1 MSISALFPDAQR
13 ALLRLQHD
21 VSAYESAVDRSA
33 SMERSIDSTLA
44 SLLRLVQDME
54 SLCSS
59 EHPARREMWRTRI
72 RAMSDE
78 VLSIRAG
85 YARVQQTQQRRQHEQ
100 AVRADL
106 LSGAQR
112 RRDGGSASG
121 IDSLARENDSL
132 LNSHR
137 LLDEFTAM
145 ASASLDSLQRQR
157 GALKGV
163 HRKVLDV
170 ANSIGMSSS
179 LLRMIERT
187 ETFNA
192 LLVATGA
199 VVTCGVVGVV
209 WWYYVRGR

>member
-1 MSISALFPDAQR
+1 MSISSLFPDAQR
-13 ALLRLQHD
+13 TLLRLQHD
-21 VSAYESAVDRSA
+21 VSQYESSSDRSA
-33 SMERSIDSTLA
+33 GMERSIDATLS
-44 SLLRLVQDME
+44 SLLRLIQDME
-54 SLCSS
+54 SLSSS
-59 EHPARREMWRTRI
+59 EHPARREMWRSRV

-78 VLSIRAG
+78 VMSIRAA
-85 YARVQQTQQRRQHEQ
+85 YTRTQLAQQRRQHEA

-112 RRDGGSASG
+112 RRDSDMSAG

-137 LLDEFTAM
+137 LIDEFTAM

-179 LLRMIERT
+179 LLRLIERT

-192 LLVATGA
+192 CLVATGA
-199 VVTCGVVGVV
+199 VMTCTVVGVV

>member
-1 MSISALFPDAQR
+1 MSQ
-13 ALLRLQHD
+13 
-21 VSAYESAVDRSA
+21 YESGSDRSPA
-33 SMERSIDSTLA
+33 TEQSIDATLS
-44 SLLRLVQDME
+44 SLLRLIQDME
-54 SLCSS
+54 SLSSS
-59 EHPARREMWRTRI
+59 EHPARREMWRSRV
-72 RAMSDE
+72 RGMSDE
-78 VLSIRAG
+78 LLSIRAAYTRSQLAG
-85 YARVQQTQQRRQHEQ
+85 QRRQHEA

-112 RRDGGSASG
+112 RRDSNLTAG

-137 LLDEFTAM
+137 LIDEFTAM

-179 LLRMIERT
+179 LLRLIERT

-192 LLVATGA
+192 LLVATGC
-199 VVTCGVVGVV
+199 VVTCTVVGVV
-209 WWYYVRGR
+209 WWYYVRSR

>member
-1 MSISALFPDAQR
+1 MSISSLFPEAQR
-13 ALLRLQHD
+13 TLLRLQHD
-21 VSAYESAVDRSA
+21 VSLYENNTDRSPT
-33 SMERSIDSTLA
+33 MEHAIDTTLSA
-44 SLLRLVQDME
+44 LLRCIQDME
-54 SLCSS
+54 SLSSS
-59 EHPARREMWRTRI
+59 EHPARREMWRSRI

-78 VLSIRAG
+78 LLSLRA
-85 YARVQQTQQRRQHEQ
+85 AHTRTQLAQQRRQHE
-100 AVRADL
+100 ATVRAEL

-112 RRDGGSASG
+112 RRDNGTG
-121 IDSLARENDSL
+121 IDSLSRENDSL

-137 LLDEFTAM
+137 LIDEFTAM
-145 ASASLDSLQRQR
+145 ASASLDSLHRQR

-179 LLRMIERT
+179 LLRLIERT

-192 LLVATGA
+192 CLVAAGA
-199 VVTCGVVGVV
+199 VVTCVVVGGV